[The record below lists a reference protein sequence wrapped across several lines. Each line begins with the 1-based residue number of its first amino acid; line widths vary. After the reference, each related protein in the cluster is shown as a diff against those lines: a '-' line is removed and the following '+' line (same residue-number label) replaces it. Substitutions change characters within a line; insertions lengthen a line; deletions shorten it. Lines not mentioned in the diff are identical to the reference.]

1 MLVITGVT
9 GHPGQGQ
16 MRSAREVSDGV
27 YSTTVID

>member
-9 GHPGQGQ
+9 GHPRQGQ

-27 YSTTVID
+27 YGTTVID